1 MHVLLDECVPRPFKQ
16 QLPEHQV
23 STVQEIGWAGKRNGE
38 LLTLIRSSEFEAFVT
53 TDQNIEKQQN
63 LRKVGIRLIVRI
75 AKSNK
80 LRALLPL
87 VPRLKAALGKVTPGE
102 VLHLEA

>member
-1 MHVLLDECVPRPFKQ
+1 MRVLLDECVPRPFKQ
-16 QLPEHQV
+16 QLPEHEV
-23 STVQEIGWAGKRNGE
+23 STVQEIGWAGKRNGA
-38 LLTLIRSSEFEAFVT
+38 LLALIRSSQFEVLVT

-63 LRKVGIRLIVRI
+63 LRQLGIRLIVLI

-87 VPRLKAALGKVTPGE
+87 VPQLKDALGKVTPGE
-102 VLHLEA
+102 VVHIEA

>member
-1 MHVLLDECVPRPFKQ
+1 MHVLLDECVPRPLKQ
-16 QLPEHQV
+16 QLCKHEV
-23 STVQEIGWAGKRNGE
+23 STVQELGWAGKRNGE
-38 LLTLIRSSEFEAFVT
+38 LLALIRPSDFEVFVT

-63 LRKVGIRLIVRI
+63 LRKASVRVIVLI

-87 VPRLKAALGKVTPGE
+87 VPKLKEAIEKVAPGE
-102 VLHLEA
+102 VLHIEA

>member
-1 MHVLLDECVPRPFKQ
+1 MRVLLDECVPRPLKQ
-16 QLPEHQV
+16 ELPEHEV
-23 STVQEIGWAGKRNGE
+23 STVQELGWAGTRNGE
-38 LLTLIRSSEFEAFVT
+38 LLAVIRSSEFDVFVT

-63 LRKVGIRLIVRI
+63 LRKAGVPLIVLV

-87 VPRLKAALGKVTPGE
+87 VPRLKDALGKVTAGA
-102 VLHLEA
+102 VLHIEA

>member
-1 MHVLLDECVPRPFKQ
+1 MRVLLDECVPRPLKQ
-16 QLPEHQV
+16 ELAEHEV
-23 STVQEIGWAGKRNGE
+23 SIVQELGWAGKRNGE
-38 LLTLIRSSEFEAFVT
+38 LLVLIRSSDFEVFVT

-63 LRKVGIRLIVRI
+63 LSKAGVRLIVLI

-87 VPRLKAALGKVTPGE
+87 VPKLKEAIGKVTPGE
-102 VLHLEA
+102 VLHVEA

>member
-1 MHVLLDECVPRPFKQ
+1 MLVLLDECVPRPLKQ
-16 QLPEHQV
+16 QLPEHEV
-23 STVQEIGWAGKRNGE
+23 STVQELGWAGKRNGE
-38 LLTLIRSSEFEAFVT
+38 LLALIRSSDFEVFVT

-63 LRKVGIRLIVRI
+63 LRKASVRVVVLI

-87 VPRLKAALGKVTPGE
+87 VPKLKDAIGKVARGE
-102 VLHLEA
+102 VLHIEA

>member
-1 MHVLLDECVPRPFKQ
+1 MRVLLDECVPRPLKQ
-16 QLPEHQV
+16 QLPEHEV
-23 STVQEIGWAGKRNGE
+23 STVQEVGWAGKRNGE
-38 LLTLIRSSEFEAFVT
+38 LLELIRSSEFEVFVT

-63 LRKVGIRLIVRI
+63 IRKTGVRVVVLV

-87 VPRLKAALGKVTPGE
+87 VPRLKDALGKVTSDE
-102 VLHLEA
+102 VLHVQA